1 MKYRNIVTFLLIA
14 FAVLTRMFPH
24 PPNITPI
31 TGIALFSAM
40 TFNNKKL
47 AFMIPLACMF
57 LSDIF
62 LGFHF
67 ISFFVYISFFMIT
80 FMGMKFKEISVKNI
94 LLSSTLFFLVTNF
107 GVWLIGYP
115 HTLMGLIS
123 CYTLALPFFGNTILG
138 DLIFTGALFYSFGY
152 IHKNYLATT

>member
-1 MKYRNIVTFLLIA
+1 MKYRNIITFLLIA

-40 TFNNKKL
+40 TFNNKRL
-47 AFMIPLACMF
+47 AFMIPLVCMF

-67 ISFFVYISFFMIT
+67 ISFFRFYRLLMV
-80 FMGMKFKEISVKNI
+80 GVVFKIQV
-94 LLSSTLFFLVTNF
+94 
-107 GVWLIGYP
+107 GV
-115 HTLMGLIS
+115 
-123 CYTLALPFFGNTILG
+123 F
-138 DLIFTGALFYSFGY
+138 
-152 IHKNYLATT
+152 